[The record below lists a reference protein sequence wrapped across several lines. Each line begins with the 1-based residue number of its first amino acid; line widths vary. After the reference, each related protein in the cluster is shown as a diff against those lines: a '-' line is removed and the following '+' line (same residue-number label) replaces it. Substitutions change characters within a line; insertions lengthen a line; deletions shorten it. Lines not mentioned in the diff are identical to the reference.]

1 MQNLTRDEVVA
12 RIKAAVDK
20 KGGAAQF
27 AAGLNVTP
35 DYVRHVLNG
44 KKPGPKVCAAI
55 GVVENDKTWRV
66 V

>member
-1 MQNLTRDEVVA
+1 MKNLTQEQVIA
-12 RIKAAVDK
+12 RIKAAVAK
-20 KGGAAQF
+20 KGGPVKF
-27 AAGLNVTP
+27 AKGLDVTP

-55 GVVENDKTWRV
+55 GVVENDKSWRV

>member
-1 MQNLTRDEVVA
+1 MKYLTIEQVRS
-12 RIKAAVDK
+12 RIVAAVDK
-20 KGGAAQF
+20 KGGPAAF
-27 AAGLNVTP
+27 ARSLDVTEPYIRNVL
-35 DYVRHVLNG
+35 RG